1 MKTSGAAIFFEVFM
15 VRFFAVFGMLFTAAI
30 WGFSFVV
37 VKDSLNDVSAAYM
50 IAIRFSIAA
59 LAVGLLFFR
68 RLKKINVQYL
78 KKDGLI
84 GIFLFLAYLSQTIGC
99 NYTTPG
105 KNAFLTTFYVVLI
118 PFVAW
123 IVCRKRPEWPVFV
136 AVLLQIL
143 GIGFLSLGDDVKSGL
158 NFNFGD
164 FLTLVCAVFFCLQM
178 FFQSYFS
185 KTSEEND
192 PVVYAFIQFAVGAV
206 LAWLVAPFYDA
217 EKNILMV
224 NFQPLSMVDFA
235 SKGFI
240 MSALYLGL
248 AGTAVAFVVQN
259 IGLRFLNPALAT
271 ILLSFE
277 SVFGMIFSI
286 LIPVNGV
293 REKLGVCGI
302 IGCIFIFAAVIIA
315 QRQGD

>member
-1 MKTSGAAIFFEVFM
+1 M
-15 VRFFAVFGMLFTAAI
+15 VRFFAGLGMLFTAAI

-59 LAVGLLFFR
+59 IAVGVLFFR
-68 RLKKINVQYL
+68 RLRKINVQYL
-78 KKDGLI
+78 KKAGLI
-84 GIFLFLAYLSQTIGC
+84 GIFLFLAYITQTIGC

-123 IVCRKRPEWPVFV
+123 IVCKKRPEWPVFV
-136 AVLLQIL
+136 AVVLQLL
-143 GIGFLSLGDDVKSGL
+143 GIGFLSLGDDVKSGIS
-158 NFNFGD
+158 FNFGD
-164 FLTLVCAVFFCLQM
+164 FLTLICAVFFCLQM

-185 KTSEEND
+185 KKSEEND

-217 EKNILMV
+217 EKNVLTL
-224 NFQPLSMVDFA
+224 NFQPFSAIDFTG
-235 SKGFI
+235 KGFL

-248 AGTAVAFVVQN
+248 ASTAVAFVVQN

-277 SVFGMIFSI
+277 SVFGMLFSI

-293 REKLGVCGI
+293 REKLGACGI
-302 IGCIFIFAAVIIA
+302 IGCVFIFAAVVIA
-315 QRQGD
+315 QKQSD